1 MKPAEVAIIGVLG
14 LLLWSEWQDWR
25 LNQNDSIELAYKG
38 APTISLWQ
46 CGQLK
51 QKMMDLTE
59 HSAEVQFQFRGQDL
73 VEVNRYL
80 EREWQQQGCEQL
92 LAQQGY

>member
-1 MKPAEVAIIGVLG
+1 MKLADVAVLSVLG
-14 LLLWSEWQDWR
+14 LLAWSQWQEWR
-25 LNQNDSIELAYKG
+25 LNRDDAITLAYQG
-38 APTISLWQ
+38 VPVVSLWQ
-46 CGQLK
+46 CGLLK
-51 QKMMDLTE
+51 QKMADLTE
-59 HSAEVQFQFRGQDL
+59 HSAAVQFQFRGQDL